1 MQDERMIRALY
12 CVLTGQPYAEG
23 SCLVLDHRDLWKS
36 AELLFRFFEPT
47 DAQIGAL
54 LLYKFGGDLPEQ
66 VAPEK
71 QGQEEEN
78 REAPIQKKTGEGVP
92 ILAVGDI
99 SWIVNIDGIPLKCR
113 LDYSQ
118 GHLPVKRAGLCL
130 FQDKLYRVSKIYATT
145 LDLTSQESELYSMNG
160 QEVIR

>member
-12 CVLTGQPYAEG
+12 CVRRGQPYAEG

-54 LLYKFGGDLPEQ
+54 LLYKFAGDLPEQ

-71 QGQEEEN
+71 QGQEDEN
-78 REAPIQKKTGEGVP
+78 REA
-92 ILAVGDI
+92 
-99 SWIVNIDGIPLKCR
+99 R
-113 LDYSQ
+113 LQ
-118 GHLPVKRAGLCL
+118 QRPVKRAPLSAAGGMS
-130 FQDKLYRVSKIYATT
+130 VW
-145 LDLTSQESELYSMNG
+145 
-160 QEVIR
+160 